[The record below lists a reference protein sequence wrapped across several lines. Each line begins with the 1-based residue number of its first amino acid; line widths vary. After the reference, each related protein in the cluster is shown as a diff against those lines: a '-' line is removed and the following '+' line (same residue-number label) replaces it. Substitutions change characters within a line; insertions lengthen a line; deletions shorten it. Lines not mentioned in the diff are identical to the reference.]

1 MIRAMYLSRVITIP
15 FLDLFMTNYPIIIM
29 SNTTGVTSGAE
40 IASKFYHECLLF
52 NVILSSIAAIL
63 WRAFGINLYVFVIK
77 KLFM

>member
-1 MIRAMYLSRVITIP
+1 
-15 FLDLFMTNYPIIIM
+15 M